1 MGTRRSNRARGAATP
16 SADVSHVLARLSRIQ
31 SGGAPTPAA
40 HRPRTPS
47 AAATSSTRTH
57 RIASSF
63 GGPASV
69 GAHATPSAANPSGGI
84 GRHATRP
91 GAASGEENVSRSNRS
106 GGAVNAGESRTTS
119 DDSSGGAATPDAT
132 TSPSDA
138 YPAGGFG
145 RHTLH
150 AAAPTRAFGAPSSK
164 TEGVHVVHVVHVVS
178 SLDHTLRNTRHR
190 LVGADAVAA
199 ASRDATRASVATRSA
214 LSESDTGD
222 APTVIRESSVGFPRV
237 SSRETYLAVTSVGET
252 TSPPAP
258 SRAPTRTSR
267 A

>member
-1 MGTRRSNRARGAATP
+1 M
-16 SADVSHVLARLSRIQ
+16 
-31 SGGAPTPAA
+31 
-40 HRPRTPS
+40 
-47 AAATSSTRTH
+47 
-57 RIASSF
+57 
-63 GGPASV
+63 
-69 GAHATPSAANPSGGI
+69 
-84 GRHATRP
+84 
-91 GAASGEENVSRSNRS
+91 
-106 GGAVNAGESRTTS
+106 NAGESRTTS
-119 DDSSGGAATPDAT
+119 DDSAGGAATPDAT

-164 TEGVHVVHVVHVVS
+164 TEGAHVVRVVS
-178 SLDHTLRNTRHR
+178 SLDHILRNTRLR

-222 APTVIRESSVGFPRV
+222 APTVIRASSVGFPRV

-258 SRAPTRTSR
+258 SRAQTRTSR